1 MFWNNKIY
9 YSFFDFIIK
18 NIKFQIMAN
27 KNENQQDEVNA
38 NDLNSKE
45 SNVNCLK
52 NSNESE
58 NHGNN
63 GKK

>member
-1 MFWNNKIY
+1 
-9 YSFFDFIIK
+9 
-18 NIKFQIMAN
+18 MAN

-58 NHGNN
+58 NHGNI